1 MSLPGCFHLW
11 RERCSSGSGR
21 SGKPGHGVDNVGQGV
36 PGLRGRESLQGCQC
50 SVSVAAA
57 EVDGRSHTFASLDR
71 FLQLLE
77 NTGTSVGGGF
87 QQCTI
92 ISGSTGLP
100 PPLPEVKAKPKPSDK
115 ALKSSQLL
123 CLAPHYSKTVHNL
136 NYNTRYFT
144 T

>member
-1 MSLPGCFHLW
+1 MSLLGCFHLW

-77 NTGTSVGGGF
+77 NTGTSVWGDFSSAQLSLGAQGF
-87 QQCTI
+87 HR
-92 ISGSTGLP
+92 LFP
-100 PPLPEVKAKPKPSDK
+100 
-115 ALKSSQLL
+115 
-123 CLAPHYSKTVHNL
+123 
-136 NYNTRYFT
+136 R
-144 T
+144 